1 MDFVRDRLSGN
12 KGRIKMKRNKFN
24 IHVLTHDGKILDRKE
39 EGISYQ
45 MKNLLNGRESVTDYQ
60 TDDMYKVQLEAMR
73 EWIIKMRW

>member
-1 MDFVRDRLSGN
+1 
-12 KGRIKMKRNKFN
+12 MKRNKFN

-39 EGISYQ
+39 EAISYQ
-45 MKNLLNGRESVTDYQ
+45 MKNLLNGREFATDYQ

>member
-1 MDFVRDRLSGN
+1 
-12 KGRIKMKRNKFN
+12 MKRNKFN

-45 MKNLLNGRESVTDYQ
+45 MKNLLNGRESATDYQ

-73 EWIIKMRW
+73 EWIITMRW

>member
-1 MDFVRDRLSGN
+1 
-12 KGRIKMKRNKFN
+12 MKRNKFN
-24 IHVLTHDGKILDRKE
+24 IHVLTQDGKILDRKE

-45 MKNLLNGRESVTDYQ
+45 MKNLLNGRESATDYQ

>member
-24 IHVLTHDGKILDRKE
+24 IHILTHDGKILDRKE

-45 MKNLLNGRESVTDYQ
+45 MKNLLNGREFATDYQ